1 MTQQSNF
8 LTKALQ
14 AISVLLI
21 AATFVGLGIWQL
33 QRAADLKNSL
43 KVATTIDSTVVPLES
58 VTAPR
63 EAIPAA
69 ALNKNVSATGHYIAN
84 FRAPNQIDGAGKQS
98 DWEVALLQIG
108 TNSAILVVRGLWSE
122 RLLNPD
128 IQQSM
133 NIDVTGLL
141 VASQYGD
148 RAENAPGVI
157 SRLDSAV
164 VTSITDLDLYDGYI
178 LATSEATRDQKLE
191 RTRVTPEKLQS
202 KIPGF
207 RPSCLVARASIAAS
221 TWSLMRPA
229 ASPCSKVSSMAAW
242 PWGRPK

>member
-8 LTKALQ
+8 VTKAVQ
-14 AISVLLI
+14 AVAVLLI
-21 AATFVGLGIWQL
+21 AAVFVGLGIWQL
-33 QRAADLKNSL
+33 QRAADLKSSL
-43 KVATTIDSTVVPLES
+43 KVATTIDTNVVALES
-58 VTAPR
+58 VTEPR
-63 EAIPAA
+63 EAIPAT
-69 ALNKNVSATGHYIAN
+69 ALNKTVSATGHYIAN
-84 FRAPNQIDGAGKQS
+84 FKAPNQIDGAGKVA
-98 DWEVALLQIG
+98 DWEVALLQVG

-141 VASQYGD
+141 VASQFGD

-164 VTSITDLDLYDGYI
+164 VTSLTDLDLYDGYI
-178 LATSEATRDQKLE
+178 LANSESTRDQQLN
-191 RTRVTPEKLQS
+191 RTRVTPEKLTS

-207 RPSCLVARASIAAS
+207 YWQHLSYVVI
-221 TWSLMRPA
+221 WWLMAGVVLYLPFYRRRVTP
-229 ASPCSKVSSMAAW
+229 
-242 PWGRPK
+242 

>member
-1 MTQQSNF
+1 MTRQSNF
-8 LTKALQ
+8 VTKALQ
-14 AISVLLI
+14 AVAVLLI
-21 AATFVGLGIWQL
+21 AAVFVGLGIWQL
-33 QRAADLKNSL
+33 QRAGDLKSSL
-43 KVATTIDSTVVPLES
+43 KVATTIDTNVVALES

-63 EAIPAA
+63 EAIPAT
-69 ALNKNVSATGHYIAN
+69 ALNKTVSATGHYIAN
-84 FRAPNQIDGAGKQS
+84 FKAPNQIDGAGKVA

-141 VASQYGD
+141 VASQFGD

-164 VTSITDLDLYDGYI
+164 VTSLTDLDLYDGYI
-178 LATSEATRDQKLE
+178 LATSEATRDQKLD

-207 RPSCLVARASIAAS
+207 YWQHLSYVVI
-221 TWSLMRPA
+221 WWLMAGVVLYLPFYRRRVTP
-229 ASPCSKVSSMAAW
+229 
-242 PWGRPK
+242 

>member
-1 MTQQSNF
+1 MTRQSNF
-8 LTKALQ
+8 VTKALQ
-14 AISVLLI
+14 AVAVLLI
-21 AATFVGLGIWQL
+21 AAVFVGLGIWQL
-33 QRAADLKNSL
+33 QRAADLKSSL
-43 KVATTIDSTVVPLES
+43 KVATTIDTNVVALES

-63 EAIPAA
+63 EAIPAT
-69 ALNKNVSATGHYIAN
+69 ALNKTVSATGHYIAN
-84 FRAPNQIDGAGKQS
+84 FKAPNQIDGAGKVA

-128 IQQSM
+128 VQQSM

-141 VASQYGD
+141 VASQFGD

-164 VTSITDLDLYDGYI
+164 VTSLTDLDLYDGYI
-178 LATSEATRDQKLE
+178 LATSEATRDQKLD

-207 RPSCLVARASIAAS
+207 YWQHLSYVVI
-221 TWSLMRPA
+221 WWLMAGVVLYLPFYRRRVTP
-229 ASPCSKVSSMAAW
+229 
-242 PWGRPK
+242 